1 MRFFALSGAVIC
13 SALVFC
19 GCSEDSSDDQLIA
32 AVNLAKQGKWQETAA
47 VADKAAETYPES
59 AAPMLLQALAYEKA
73 GEIGKAIDMAQRCV
87 EKNPE
92 DFTALYTL
100 GRLYSLDP
108 KRQDKAYTV
117 LEKAI
122 SLRKGDVNTLIL
134 LGNIGMKNNEPT
146 VRIHLEQLVRRT
158 DLSDQ
163 EKAKAYYMLGICLD
177 KENKK
182 NDAVKAMRNAER
194 FCKEKNPELLF
205 YIAGFY
211 AKNIGDH
218 YKAVSLYKRFINRY
232 PKIQGFK
239 PELIQEAEDNI
250 KRLSR

>member
-1 MRFFALSGAVIC
+1 VIC
-13 SALVFC
+13 SALIFC
-19 GCSEDSSDDQLIA
+19 GCSDSSDEQLAA

-47 VADKAAETYPES
+47 IADKVAEDAPES
-59 AAPMLLQALAYEKA
+59 VAPMLLQALAYEKN

-87 EKNPE
+87 EKNPD

-122 SLRKGDVNTLIL
+122 TLRKGDVNTLTML
-134 LGNIGMKNNEPT
+134 CNIGMKNNEPT

-158 DLSDQ
+158 DLSDP
-163 EKAKAYYMLGICLD
+163 EKGKAYYMLGICLY

-182 NDAVKAMRNAER
+182 NDAVKAMKNAER
-194 FCKEKNPELLF
+194 FSREKNPELLF
-205 YIAGFY
+205 YIARFY
-211 AKNIGDH
+211 DENIGSD
-218 YKAVSLYKRFINRY
+218 YQAVSLYRRFISRY
-232 PKIQGFK
+232 SKIQGFN
-239 PELIQEAEDNI
+239 PELIKEAEANI